1 MLIYVHFISGVCKPP
16 LLLVREATH
25 ASCDTRIWIM
35 YCVAACVGPTLMF
48 SPDQIE
54 RQGRSEPNLL
64 EGCCMVIICRSYFA
78 VKKWLSEQNWL

>member
-1 MLIYVHFISGVCKPP
+1 MFILSQGVCKPP

-25 ASCDTRIWIM
+25 ASYDTGIRKT

-54 RQGRSEPNLL
+54 RQGRNEPNLQ